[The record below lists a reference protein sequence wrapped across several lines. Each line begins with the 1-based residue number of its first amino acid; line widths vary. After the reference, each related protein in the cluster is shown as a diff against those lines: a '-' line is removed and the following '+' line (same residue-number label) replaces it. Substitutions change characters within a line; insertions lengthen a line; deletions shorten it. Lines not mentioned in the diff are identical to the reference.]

1 MGLAATFYNGA
12 DMSAPVF
19 SEIGRKVASISATAP
34 TNLPAELRADEV
46 CVVVGVA
53 VACGYFACCAMC
65 D

>member
-19 SEIGRKVASISATAP
+19 AEFGRKVASIGATAP

-46 CVVVGVA
+46 CVDVDVGVA
-53 VACGYFACCAMC
+53 ATCGCCA
-65 D
+65 